1 MPGLGIFPVSVKS
14 SGGGGFGFK
23 CVCKICI
30 GGKNFLKFTKLEV
43 TFDYVDFTKG
53 KKNFLIAKLSL
64 LYQQKLFMKANTK
77 LYSTQ
82 YSAL

>member
-1 MPGLGIFPVSVKS
+1 MK
-14 SGGGGFGFK
+14 
-23 CVCKICI
+23 
-30 GGKNFLKFTKLEV
+30 
-43 TFDYVDFTKG
+43 
-53 KKNFLIAKLSL
+53 AKLSL